1 MTGVQTCALPILF
14 CLRKG
19 RLEKVRKKKVGVG
32 KSLRK
37 EVLGRHWE
45 GPFDKKPFDK
55 NPRPPLKL
63 HENVRKGN
71 DNLRKYMKM

>member
-1 MTGVQTCALPILF
+1 
-14 CLRKG
+14 
-19 RLEKVRKKKVGVG
+19 
-32 KSLRK
+32 LRK
-37 EVLGRHWE
+37 EVLGRYWE